1 MLIDFTVENFRSIK
15 EPVTLSAIANPSREA
30 NHLENG
36 AARRRIKPDNTIAPA
51 FLVEGRGFE
60 LLPALGIFGANASGK
75 SNVLKALNRL
85 FSLIHVG
92 IGNGNHFAP
101 FLTPFNFDKT
111 TSLEPTRFRLR
122 QVRQNNIY
130 TYLLTIGQDRVIE
143 ESLEYIPAASKR
155 KKNNLLFSRDWDP
168 KIGQYVWKNGD
179 DFNGPHVQL
188 EASLQQHEIF
198 LMLLIK
204 YLKVDAIEPL
214 CDSIKNIWPSIG
226 LEAEEQDYNLVLD
239 LIGAHWP
246 ESMALVS
253 DIVRRFDTG
262 IDHLEIKKRLNNPSE
277 NGFDLFAWHQTPLG
291 LTRLPFYEESV
302 GTQRLFVLAYKI
314 IDAFRFGYTMLVD
327 ELGSNI
333 HPNITREI
341 IRQFQSP
348 KSNPKRT
355 QLIFTSHDNTL
366 QQRNLLRRDQIWF
379 TAKRDDGSTELYPLT
394 DFKPRNDLA
403 IDKAYLDGRFG
414 AVPILPDE
422 EDLLAG
428 LEVAR

>member
-30 NHLENG
+30 IYSENS
-36 AARRRIKPDNTIAPA
+36 AARRRIKPDNMIAPA
-51 FLVEGRGFE
+51 FPVEGRGFE
-60 LLPALGIFGANASGK
+60 LLPVLGIFGANASGK

-92 IGNGNHFAP
+92 IGNANHFTP
-101 FLTPFNFDKT
+101 FLTPFNFDET
-111 TSLEPTRFRLR
+111 TSLKPTRFRLR
-122 QVRQNNIY
+122 QLRQNNIY
-130 TYLLTIGQDRVIE
+130 TYELTVGQDRIIG
-143 ESLEYIPAASKR
+143 ESLEYIPAAPKR
-155 KKNNLLFSRDWDP
+155 KTNKLLFSRNWDA
-168 KIGQYVWKNGD
+168 KIDRYVWKNGD
-179 DFNGPHVQL
+179 DFTGPHVQL
-188 EASLQQHEIF
+188 EASVQQHEIF

-214 CDSIKNIWPSIG
+214 DDSVKNIWPSIG

-239 LIGAHWP
+239 LIGTHWP

-262 IDHLEIKKRLNNPSE
+262 VDHLEIKKRPKGSSE

-291 LTRLPFYEESV
+291 LVRLPFYEESV
-302 GTQRLFVLAYKI
+302 GTQRLFVLAYKM

-341 IRQFQSP
+341 IKQFQSP
-348 KSNPKRT
+348 KSNPKRA

-379 TAKRDDGSTELYPLT
+379 TAKKDDGSTDLYPLT

-414 AVPILPDE
+414 AVPLLPDE